1 MYSGAL
7 AGNAMLLDSVAAY
20 DKQSKNFIMTSKR
33 NRNLAEP
40 CSCFLHDTLRV
51 HFSPFEIKAIGR
63 AAVPILSQEST
74 IECM

>member
-20 DKQSKNFIMTSKR
+20 DKQSKHFIMTSKR
-33 NRNLAEP
+33 NGNLTEP

-51 HFSPFEIKAIGR
+51 HFSPFKIKAIGR
-63 AAVPILSQEST
+63 AAIPILSQES
-74 IECM
+74 IKDCM